1 VKNISH
7 LDNLLKKILEG
18 KATIAEKQHLDD
30 LIASSENESSFKEA
44 LLRQLN
50 EFSENQVHVE
60 KDVDFGHLYGNI
72 LSRLNQNDTFKIER
86 NEPTGKSRIRSIIIF
101 GLSLA
106 AVSVIAFFLGSIF
119 SVAKNNN
126 IHQQVIAVSYN
137 EIKAPYGSKS
147 EIILPDS
154 SHVILNAGSTI
165 RYRSDYNI
173 QNRDISLTGEAYFK
187 VAKNAKIPLIVQAGK
202 INVKAVGTEFNIK
215 AYEDEAIIETTL
227 VEGKVEITQSGQNA
241 NDENYINLNPNQ
253 KAIYLKESDSFTLG
267 KVKVTDPLVLEH
279 NNTIYDN
286 ILISPK
292 VDVNQ
297 IVAWTKGKLLIKG
310 ESLEN
315 LCVELQRKYDVTF
328 VLSDDEIKK
337 YRFTG
342 VLLDETLEQVLN
354 VIKLTA
360 PIEYQINGKKVVLSS
375 DKEHLNDY
383 SQHLK

>member
-7 LDNLLKKILEG
+7 LDNLLKKILDG
-18 KATIAEKQHLDD
+18 KATIAEKQYLDD
-30 LIASSENESSFKEA
+30 LIASSENESSFKA
-44 LLRQLN
+44 VLLRQLN

-72 LSRLNQNDTFKIER
+72 LSRLDQNDTFKIER
-86 NEPTGKSRIRSIIIF
+86 SGAAGKSRTRSIIIY

-106 AVSVIAFFLGSIF
+106 AVSLIAFFLGSIF
-119 SVAKNNN
+119 SGAKNANVV
-126 IHQQVIAVSYN
+126 QQVIAVSYN

-147 EIILPDS
+147 EITLPDS

-187 VAKNAKIPLIVQAGK
+187 VAKNAQIPLIVQAGK
-202 INVKAVGTEFNIK
+202 INVKAIGTEFNIK

-227 VEGKVEITQSGQNA
+227 VEGKVEITQTGQNA

-253 KAIYLKESDSFTLG
+253 KAIYIKESDSFTLG
-267 KVKVTDPLVLEH
+267 KVKVTDPLVLQQ
-279 NNTIYDN
+279 NSTIYDN

-310 ESLEN
+310 ESLDK

-328 VLSDDEIKK
+328 ILSDDEIKK

-360 PIEYQINGKKVVLSS
+360 PIEYQINGKKVVLRS

>member
-1 VKNISH
+1 VKNISG
-7 LDNLLKKILEG
+7 LDNLLRKILEG
-18 KATIAEKQHLDD
+18 KATIAEKHQLDD
-30 LIASSENESSFKEA
+30 LITSSENERSFKEA
-44 LLRQLN
+44 LLKQLN
-50 EFSENQVHVE
+50 EFSDDQIVE
-60 KDVDFGHLYGNI
+60 EQKVEFGNI
-72 LSRLNQNDTFKIER
+72 YSNILGRLNQSDASNIER
-86 NEPTGKSRIRSIIIF
+86 NGFYGKSRARSIIIY

-106 AVSVIAFFLGSIF
+106 AVSVIAFFLGSFF
-119 SVAKNNN
+119 SGPKNTNVV
-126 IHQQVIAVSYN
+126 QQVIAVSYN
-137 EIKAPYGSKS
+137 EIKAPFGSKS

-165 RYRSDYNI
+165 RYRSDFNI
-173 QNRDISLTGEAYFK
+173 HNRNISLTGEAYFK
-187 VAKNAKIPLIVQAGK
+187 VTKNANIPLIVQAGK

-227 VEGKVEITQSGQNA
+227 VEGKVEITQTGQYE
-241 NDENYINLNPNQ
+241 NDKNFIDLNPNQ
-253 KAIYLKESDSFTLG
+253 KAIYIKESDSFTLG
-267 KVKVTDPLVLEH
+267 KVKVIDPLVAQKNSTL
-279 NNTIYDN
+279 YDN

-360 PIEYQINGKKVVLSS
+360 PIEYHINGKKVVLSS
-375 DKEHLNDY
+375 DMAHLNDY
-383 SQHLK
+383 SKHLK

>member
-1 VKNISH
+1 VKNISG
-7 LDNLLKKILEG
+7 LDNLLRKILEG
-18 KATIAEKQHLDD
+18 KATIADKHQLDN
-30 LIASSENESSFKEA
+30 LIASSENENSFKEV
-44 LLRQLN
+44 LLKQLN
-50 EFSENQVHVE
+50 EFSENQVDEEQNVE
-60 KDVDFGHLYGNI
+60 FGNIYSNI
-72 LSRLNQNDTFKIER
+72 LSRLNQNDGSNIER
-86 NEPTGKSRIRSIIIF
+86 NGATGKSRTRSIIVY
-101 GLSLA
+101 GLSIA

-119 SVAKNNN
+119 SGTKNTNVA
-126 IHQQVIAVSYN
+126 QQVIAVSYN

-165 RYRSDYNI
+165 RYRSDFNI
-173 QNRDISLTGEAYFK
+173 HNRDISLTGEAYFK

-202 INVKAVGTEFNIK
+202 LYVKAVGTVFNIK

-227 VEGKVEITQSGQNA
+227 VEGKVEITQTGQNE
-241 NDENYINLNPNQ
+241 NDKNFIDLNPNQ
-253 KAIYLKESDSFTLG
+253 KAIYIKESDSFTLG
-267 KVKVTDPLVLEH
+267 KVKVTDPMVSQKS
-279 NNTIYDN
+279 NTVYDN

-315 LCVELQRKYDVTF
+315 LCVELQRKYDVTI
-328 VLSDDEIKK
+328 VLSDEEIKK

-360 PIEYQINGKKVVLSS
+360 PIEYNINGKKVVLSS
-375 DKEHLNDY
+375 DRAHLNDY
-383 SQHLK
+383 SRHLK